1 MAKAAVASS
10 YQGHNIDLV
19 AYHDLG
25 GRPAF
30 KLAMQE
36 ASGRWYLY
44 MGHLWHRG
52 WSILDVTDPVSPKLV
67 AFIPGPENT
76 WTIQVQVAGRKMIT
90 ALERIAP
97 GWGGAE
103 GKAFS
108 EGFLT
113 WDVSEPTKP
122 RQLGQYKTNSTGT
135 HRNFYDGGTLVH
147 AAGGAPGFERK
158 IYQIVD
164 ISDPTKPRQI
174 SRFWLPEQEEGKNP
188 DGGWYSLHGPPH
200 VEGKRAY
207 LSYGAGGAIILDIS
221 DLTQPRLVS
230 QLLFRGISDHH
241 GIHTFIP
248 LARRGLA
255 LVNDEAINEEVA
267 PVAAGQERQ
276 SGQGL
281 FSSLLARLGQQA
293 EGGQISVQI
302 APEVSR
308 AWAATGGIVASSK
321 IAEEVQI
328 LMVDLGA
335 QIDGFYGAA
344 VADMNGNIL
353 LNALGRGAEVNEMVN
368 MASRYVKTAGD
379 AAAKLGMG
387 VLVDNLLTTET
398 TYLLTNFI
406 MAKNNYLL
414 IMADKKAANLARMRH
429 AARLCVSRLGELG
442 LDRIVMESDR

>member
-1 MAKAAVASS
+1 MKGSLQDMAVV
-10 YQGHNIDLV
+10 DLIQLFCQDRKTANV
-19 AYHDLG
+19 QIRNGKQKVDLF
-25 GRPAF
+25 F
-30 KLAMQE
+30 KN
-36 ASGRWYLY
+36 GN
-44 MGHLWHRG
+44 
-52 WSILDVTDPVSPKLV
+52 V
-67 AFIPGPENT
+67 
-76 WTIQVQVAGRKMIT
+76 
-90 ALERIAP
+90 
-97 GWGGAE
+97 
-103 GKAFS
+103 
-108 EGFLT
+108 
-113 WDVSEPTKP
+113 
-122 RQLGQYKTNSTGT
+122 
-135 HRNFYDGGTLVH
+135 VH
-147 AAGGAPGFERK
+147 AAMADEVGEDVVYQVMHWEDGSFEDRPD
-158 IYQIVD
+158 VEPPT
-164 ISDPTKPRQI
+164 ISITRG
-174 SRFWLPEQEEGKNP
+174 WTGLLLEG
-188 DGGWYSLHGPPH
+188 
-200 VEGKRAY
+200 
-207 LSYGAGGAIILDIS
+207 
-221 DLTQPRLVS
+221 
-230 QLLFRGISDHH
+230 
-241 GIHTFIP
+241 
-248 LARRGLA
+248 ARRY
-255 LVNDEAINEEVA
+255 DEAINEEVA

-406 MAKNNYLL
+406 MGKNNYLL